1 MAVMGRT
8 KRAVAQGWNAKNKK
22 RDQES
27 KKTIEQPE
35 NKDKEKVTKEEHEA
49 RIKMLKELGLVK

>member
-22 RDQES
+22 RDQD
-27 KKTIEQPE
+27 
-35 NKDKEKVTKEEHEA
+35 NA
-49 RIKMLKELGLVK
+49 LLA

>member
-1 MAVMGRT
+1 MGRK
-8 KRAVAQGWNAKNKK
+8 KRAVAQGWNAINKQ

-27 KKTIEQPE
+27 NKIVEQSAKKEE
-35 NKDKEKVTKEEHEA
+35 VTKEEHEA

>member
-1 MAVMGRT
+1 MAVMGRK
-8 KRAVAQGWNAKNKK
+8 KRAVAQGWNAINKQ

-27 KKTIEQPE
+27 KKITKQSEK
-35 NKDKEKVTKEEHEA
+35 KDEVTKEEHES